1 MVTRLLVTRPFGDL
15 IQKHNLVNSLQL
27 LIQYTLTQTKT
38 MMLVQVSKLKVKLV
52 NTVLRVSVTAD
63 CDVSDAAHNHRRRHC
78 PMSERVV
85 QSALSTAGY
94 ALTVATYTAVDNTAV

>member
-1 MVTRLLVTRPFGDL
+1 LVTRLLVTRPFGDL
-15 IQKHNLVNSLQL
+15 IQKHNLINSL
-27 LIQYTLTQTKT
+27 QYTLTQTKT
-38 MMLVQVSKLKVKLV
+38 LTLVQVSKLKVKLV

-85 QSALSTAGY
+85 QSALRTAGY